1 MSTPF
6 DFLNAIN
13 STKEDMFK
21 GRKENDK
28 DYLPFVVNRSLS
40 YFPDTIMYANEM
52 NRYPDLSNQQQ
63 FSFLLYSVN
72 KKKRFSKWAP
82 KESVSED
89 LDNVCAFYGYSK
101 REAKIVLNILTTE
114 QLNYIREKQNKG
126 GK

>member
-1 MSTPF
+1 MATPF

-13 STKEDMFK
+13 FTKEDIFQ
-21 GRKENDK
+21 DPQSSK
-28 DYLPFVVNRSLS
+28 DYKSFLVNRGLS
-40 YFPDTIMYANEM
+40 YFPDTVMYANEM

-63 FSFLLYSVN
+63 FSFLLYSIS

-89 LDNVCAFYGYSK
+89 LENVCAFYGYSK
-101 REAKIVLNILTTE
+101 RVAKSVLNILTEE

>member
-13 STKEDMFK
+13 FTKEDMFQDPQS
-21 GRKENDK
+21 NK
-28 DYLPFVVNRSLS
+28 DYKSFLVNRGLS
-40 YFPDTIMYANEM
+40 YFPDTVMYANEM

-63 FSFLLYSVN
+63 FSFLLYSIS

-89 LDNVCAFYGYSK
+89 LENVCAFYGYSK
-101 REAKIVLNILTTE
+101 RVAKSVLNILTE
-114 QLNYIREKQNKG
+114 DDLNYIREKQNKG

>member
-6 DFLNAIN
+6 EFVNAIN
-13 STKEDMFK
+13 FTKEDMFQDPQA
-21 GRKENDK
+21 NK
-28 DYLPFVVNRSLS
+28 DYVPFIVNRSLS
-40 YFPDTIMYANEM
+40 YFVDTIMYANEM

-63 FSFLLYSVN
+63 FSFLIHSIS

-82 KESVSED
+82 KESISED
-89 LDNVCAFYGYSK
+89 LDNVCVFYGYSK
-101 REAKIVLNILTTE
+101 REAKDALNILSDD

>member
-1 MSTPF
+1 MATPF

-13 STKEDMFK
+13 FTKEDMFQDTQS
-21 GRKENDK
+21 NK
-28 DYLPFVVNRSLS
+28 DYKSFLVNRGLS
-40 YFPDTIMYANEM
+40 YFPDTVMYANEM

-63 FSFLLYSVN
+63 FSFLLYSIS

-89 LDNVCAFYGYSK
+89 LENVCAFYGYSK
-101 REAKIVLNILTTE
+101 RVAKSVLNILTEE

>member
-13 STKEDMFK
+13 FTKEDMFK

-28 DYLPFVVNRSLS
+28 EYVSFVINRGLS
-40 YFPDTIMYANEM
+40 YFPDTVMYANEM

-63 FSFLLYSVN
+63 FSFLLYSIS

-82 KESVSED
+82 KETFSDD
-89 LDNVCAFYGYSK
+89 LENVCSFYGYSK
-101 REAKIVLNILTTE
+101 REAKSVLNILTVE
-114 QLNYIREKQNKG
+114 QLNYIREKQYKG

>member
-1 MSTPF
+1 MATPF

-13 STKEDMFK
+13 FTKEDMFQDPQS
-21 GRKENDK
+21 NK
-28 DYLPFVVNRSLS
+28 DYTSFIVNRGLS
-40 YFPDTIMYANEM
+40 YFSDTVMYANEM

-63 FSFLLYSVN
+63 FSFLLYSIT

-82 KESVSED
+82 KEVVTED
-89 LDNVCAFYGYSK
+89 LENVCAFYGYSK
-101 REAKIVLNILTTE
+101 REAKSVLNILTEE

>member
-13 STKEDMFK
+13 FTKEDMFQD
-21 GRKENDK
+21 RKENDK
-28 DYLPFVVNRSLS
+28 EYVSFIVNRGLS
-40 YFPDTIMYANEM
+40 YFPDTVMYANEM

-63 FSFLLYSVN
+63 FSFLIHSIS

-82 KESVSED
+82 KESISED
-89 LDNVCAFYGYSK
+89 LENVCAFYGYSK
-101 REAKIVLNILTTE
+101 REAKSVLNILTEE
-114 QLNYIREKQNKG
+114 QLIYIREKQNKG

>member
-13 STKEDMFK
+13 FTKEDMFQDPQS
-21 GRKENDK
+21 NK
-28 DYLPFVVNRSLS
+28 DYKSFLVNRGLS
-40 YFPDTIMYANEM
+40 YFHDTVMYANEM

-63 FSFLLYSVN
+63 FSFLIYSIS

-82 KESVSED
+82 KETVSDD
-89 LDNVCAFYGYSK
+89 LENVCSFYGYSK
-101 REAKIVLNILTTE
+101 REAKSVLNILTLE
-114 QLNYIREKQNKG
+114 QLNYIREKQYKG

>member
-6 DFLNAIN
+6 EFVNAIN
-13 STKEDMFK
+13 FTKEDMFQDPQA
-21 GRKENDK
+21 NK
-28 DYLPFVVNRSLS
+28 DYVPFIVNRSLS

-52 NRYPDLSNQQQ
+52 NHYPDLSNQQQ
-63 FSFLLYSVN
+63 FSFLIHSIS

-89 LDNVCAFYGYSK
+89 LENVCAFYGYSK
-101 REAKIVLNILTTE
+101 REAKGILNILSE
-114 QLNYIREKQNKG
+114 GQLSYIREKQNKG

>member
-6 DFLNAIN
+6 EFVNAIN
-13 STKEDMFK
+13 FTKEDMFQDPQA
-21 GRKENDK
+21 NK
-28 DYLPFVVNRSLS
+28 DYVPFIVNRSLS
-40 YFPDTIMYANEM
+40 YFVDTIMYANEM

-63 FSFLLYSVN
+63 FSFLIHSIS

-82 KESVSED
+82 KESISED
-89 LDNVCAFYGYSK
+89 LENVCAFYGYSK
-101 REAKIVLNILTTE
+101 REAKGALNILSDD

>member
-6 DFLNAIN
+6 EFVNAIN
-13 STKEDMFK
+13 FTKEDMFK
-21 GRKENDK
+21 DPQANK
-28 DYLPFVVNRSLS
+28 DYTPFVVNRSLS
-40 YFPDTIMYANEM
+40 YFPDTVMYANEM

-63 FSFLLYSVN
+63 FSFLIYSIS

-82 KESVSED
+82 KESASED

-101 REAKIVLNILTTE
+101 REAKGVLNILTE
-114 QLNYIREKQNKG
+114 ENLNYIREKQNKG

>member
-1 MSTPF
+1 MATPF

-13 STKEDMFK
+13 FTKEDIFQ
-21 GRKENDK
+21 DPQSSK
-28 DYLPFVVNRSLS
+28 DYKSFLVNRGLS
-40 YFPDTIMYANEM
+40 YFPDTVMYANEM

-63 FSFLLYSVN
+63 FSFLLYSIS

-89 LDNVCAFYGYSK
+89 LENVCAFYGYSK
-101 REAKIVLNILTTE
+101 RVAKCVLNILTEE

>member
-1 MSTPF
+1 MATPF

-13 STKEDMFK
+13 FTKEDMFK
-21 GRKENDK
+21 DPQSNK
-28 DYLPFVVNRSLS
+28 DYKSFLVNRGLS
-40 YFPDTIMYANEM
+40 YFPDTVMYANEM

-63 FSFLLYSVN
+63 FSFLLYSIS

-89 LDNVCAFYGYSK
+89 LENVCAFYGYSK
-101 REAKIVLNILTTE
+101 RVAKGVLNILTEE

>member
-1 MSTPF
+1 MATPF

-13 STKEDMFK
+13 FTKEDMFQDPQS
-21 GRKENDK
+21 NK
-28 DYLPFVVNRSLS
+28 DYKSFLVNRGLS
-40 YFPDTIMYANEM
+40 YFPDTVMYANEM

-63 FSFLLYSVN
+63 FSFLLYSIS

-89 LDNVCAFYGYSK
+89 LENVCAFYGYSK
-101 REAKIVLNILTTE
+101 RVAKGVLNILTEE